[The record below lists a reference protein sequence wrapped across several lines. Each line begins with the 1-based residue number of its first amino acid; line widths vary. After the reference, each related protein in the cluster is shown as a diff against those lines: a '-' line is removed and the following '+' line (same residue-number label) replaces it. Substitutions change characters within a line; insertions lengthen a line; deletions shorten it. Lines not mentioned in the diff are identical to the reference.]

1 MIFKKAIYIADSKV
15 IKKALLVFFFSPSY
29 LDIGEI
35 KKRPMEVVNTEVMQ
49 IIVTVL
55 LCVSYVMS

>member
-15 IKKALLVFFFSPSY
+15 IKKALLVFFFPPSY